1 MIFIRKI
8 ITRNISGGEKMKNT
22 DIKVKILIA
31 CMVVIIIVT
40 IGLYLYKDSK
50 DEEYIYY
57 EENSTSEVSN
67 EENET
72 KEEMITVHIV
82 GEIKYPGVVV
92 LKNGDRIVDA
102 IEAAGGETE
111 NADLNRLNLAYILS
125 DGDKINVPNKNDGN
139 EIDNTTTVEN
149 AVPSKE
155 KESIN
160 INAATLEELTELP
173 GIGEATANKII
184 EYRRQNGK
192 FETIEDIKN
201 VPGIGDSKFE
211 NLKQMIK
218 VK

>member
-1 MIFIRKI
+1 
-8 ITRNISGGEKMKNT
+8 MKNT

-57 EENSTSEVSN
+57 EENDTNEVSS

-111 NADLNRLNLAYILS
+111 NADLNKLNLAYILS
-125 DGDKINVPNKNDGN
+125 DGDKIYVPNKNDEN
-139 EIDNTTTVEN
+139 EIYNTTTVEN
-149 AVPSKE
+149 EVSSKE
-155 KESIN
+155 QESIN
-160 INAATLEELTELP
+160 INTATLEELTELP

-184 EYRRQNGK
+184 EYRKQNGK

-211 NLKQMIK
+211 NLKDKIK
-218 VK
+218 V